1 MRPGRSTPSL
11 NSDNAPNPYLS
22 IVVPAY
28 NEQARIEH
36 SLNKLVTYLS
46 RQNYHW
52 EVLIADDGS
61 DDDTAALISPHADGE
76 RVRLLKLAHR
86 GKGAAVR
93 TGMLQARGRYRMM
106 CDADLA
112 MPVEWIS
119 EFVAGM
125 EHGHDIVIGSRQ
137 IEGARRFD
145 EPAVRHLMGPPL
157 QLVRSGSSRAP
168 LPGHAVRVQV
178 FYGPSRRG
186 AVSAP
191 AFQWIRL
198 RRRVAL
204 LGGQSE
210 DERGR
215 DPIDWH
221 HQPVSKV
228 RPFLDPVLM
237 LRDALAVRLNAA
249 LRRY

>member
-125 EHGHDIVIGSRQ
+125 EHGRDIVIGSRQ

-145 EPAVRHLMGPPL
+145 EPAVRHLMGRLFNWCVRAVAVRRFQDTQCGFKCFTDRAAEALFPL
-157 QLVRSGSSRAP
+157 QRSNGFGFDVELLYLADRAKMN
-168 LPGHAVRVQV
+168 VVE
-178 FYGPSRRG
+178 
-186 AVSAP
+186 
-191 AFQWIRL
+191 I
-198 RRRVAL
+198 
-204 LGGQSE
+204 
-210 DERGR
+210 
-215 DPIDWH
+215 PIDWH